1 LHFLNVLTVVY
12 CCLSFYYRVIS
23 ICKQWLATSWW
34 FSLSTLVSSTN
45 KTDCYDIVEILLKV
59 ELNTITPLCGTHTL
73 VWWTHNHHL
82 LGIWWGSCNIDY
94 YIKILC
100 FHWEANI
107 WKFTLLPNGV
117 SCALRALKLVCVYH
131 TRGLW
136 CLIQL
141 STIFQLYRS
150 SQFYWWRKQE
160 YSEKTTNLSQVT
172 DNLYHIMLYLVHL
185 TMSEIR
191 RVSSNVCV

>member
-1 LHFLNVLTVVY
+1 MTSNNTPLSEHLKNANLINRQKSIPLTHIHY
-12 CCLSFYYRVIS
+12 YSLSVFRSWWGVQDTTL
-23 ICKQWLATSWW
+23 CDKDCQWLATSWW

-117 SCALRALKLVCVYH
+117 SCALRALTKLF
-131 TRGLW
+131 
-136 CLIQL
+136 
-141 STIFQLYRS
+141 TI
-150 SQFYWWRKQE
+150 
-160 YSEKTTNLSQVT
+160 
-172 DNLYHIMLYLVHL
+172 
-185 TMSEIR
+185 
-191 RVSSNVCV
+191 